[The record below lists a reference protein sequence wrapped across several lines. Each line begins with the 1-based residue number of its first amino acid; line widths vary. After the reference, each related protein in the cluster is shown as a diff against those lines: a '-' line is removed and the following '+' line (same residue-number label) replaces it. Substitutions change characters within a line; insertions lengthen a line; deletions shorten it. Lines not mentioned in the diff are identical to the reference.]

1 MHILL
6 NRSLQSSTGKD
17 SRSSYTVPS
26 APDGNLT
33 THSLLAEEH
42 VMDSRGEARAEET
55 IYNSFS
61 STEVSHGDHMVSI
74 PTEES
79 RKEPSKGEMF
89 LLVIRKGC

>member
-6 NRSLQSSTGKD
+6 TRSLQSSTGKD

-33 THSLLAEEH
+33 THALLAEEH

-79 RKEPSKGEMF
+79 RKETSKGEMF